1 MPPSTADVETTLDLA
16 EQALDDGDAV
26 QAMALCEQIL
36 AVDANHVDACYLS
49 AECARDLGALDE
61 AEARYR
67 RVIRAQPAHAA
78 GWCGLASTLFD
89 QLKFE
94 EARNAVTRAIRT
106 DSLLPDAYHYR
117 GLLRER
123 RGDDGGATRDFHRAH
138 LLDPDAFPRAVVLDD
153 ATVEAVVGEAIT
165 TLHPSI
171 QAYLTEVAI
180 VLEEVP
186 DEDVCRS
193 FEPPM
198 PPAEI
203 LGFFSGS
210 SLAERSS
217 GQAWSSL
224 PPTIVLFR
232 KNLER
237 VASNRDHMIEELRV
251 TVFHEIGHFL
261 GLDEDD
267 LEDRGLD

>member
-1 MPPSTADVETTLDLA
+1 MPPSTSDMEVTLDLA
-16 EQALDDGDAV
+16 EQALDDGDAA
-26 QAMALCEQIL
+26 QALALCEQVL
-36 AVDANHVDACYLS
+36 AHDANNVDACYLS
-49 AECARDLGALDE
+49 AECVRDLGALDE
-61 AEARYR
+61 AEERYR
-67 RVIRAQPAHAA
+67 RVVRAEPEHAA
-78 GWCGLASTLFD
+78 GWCGLAGALFD

-94 EARNAVTRAIRT
+94 ESRNAVARAIRA
-106 DSLLPDAYHYR
+106 DSLLPENYHWR

-123 RGDDGGATRDFHRAH
+123 RGDQHGAVRDFHRAH
-138 LLDPDAFPRAVVLDD
+138 LLDPEAFPRAVTLDD
-153 ATVEAVVGEAIT
+153 ATVEAVVDEAIT
-165 TLHPSI
+165 TLHPSV

-186 DEDVCRS
+186 DEEVCRS
-193 FEPPM
+193 FDPPM

-232 KNLER
+232 RNLER
-237 VASNRDHMIEELRV
+237 VANNREHMIEELRV

-261 GLDEDD
+261 GLDEDE

>member
-1 MPPSTADVETTLDLA
+1 MPRSSADVEVTLDLA
-16 EQALDDGDAV
+16 EQALDEGDA
-26 QAMALCEQIL
+26 AHALALCEQIL
-36 AVDANHVDACYLS
+36 ALDANNVDATFLS
-49 AECARDLGALDE
+49 AECVRSLGALDE
-61 AEARYR
+61 AELRYR
-67 RVIRAQPAHAA
+67 KVLRLEPTHAA

-89 QLKFE
+89 QLKFD
-94 EARNAVTRAIRT
+94 EARNAITRAIRA
-106 DSLLPDAYHYR
+106 DSLLPDAYHWR

-123 RGDDGGATRDFHRAH
+123 RGDEDGAQRDFHRAH
-138 LLDPDAFPRAVVLDD
+138 RLDPEGFPRPVTLDD
-153 ATVEAVVGEAIT
+153 ATVEAVVSEAIA

-171 QAYLTEVAI
+171 REYLTEVAI
-180 VLEEVP
+180 VLEDVP
-186 DEDVCRS
+186 DEDVCRA
-193 FEPPM
+193 FDPPM

-217 GQAWSSL
+217 GNAWSSV

-232 KNLER
+232 RNLER
-237 VASNRDHMIEELRV
+237 VASDHERMVEELRV

-267 LEDRGLD
+267 LEERAL